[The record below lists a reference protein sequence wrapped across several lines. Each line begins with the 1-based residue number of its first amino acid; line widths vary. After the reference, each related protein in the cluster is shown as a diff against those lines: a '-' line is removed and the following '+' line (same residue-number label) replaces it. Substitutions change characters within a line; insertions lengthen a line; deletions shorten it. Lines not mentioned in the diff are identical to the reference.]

1 MYHAYYNILVRI
13 IRTQDTAED
22 IYMKKIKNFISK
34 KPVLSSFLAAEAAGA
49 AFPLLYIFLALL
61 KPHTDSFLY
70 SPASVY
76 YSITGS
82 VQAIWSSMLIMGPFV
97 FYPLILTLVNF
108 VSLFILPRDITWK
121 KHLKKF
127 EYITLSLGAFY
138 NLIIIWGSQIL
149 GVAMHAEWHEVV
161 YNSQRHQPMW
171 TDAGETVKFL
181 WVVGIVGY
189 LVLSFCRLENM
200 PPLVIVLS
208 ISAMYLGV
216 SQCVMWCIQIFEA
229 GYLIS
234 YVLCLLPFN
243 GILIAMKTIRYK
255 IAEWN
260 LLKDQD
266 KIQITDR
273 KILSFLDRYLQNA
286 ACWPVAALLLALP
299 LLGIILCILTL
310 FGQRP
315 DDIIKA
321 WTETADWRLSEHVGP
336 PNADASEH
344 YLCTVAAGGHTKI
357 VKPLRMGER
366 RGHRVVVN
374 RQLCI
379 ANAFEQIIEEKTPR
393 FHYFIRRIYDT
404 YGLPLSRLIRTK
416 LAADIVYVLM
426 KPLEWFFLTVIYLCD
441 VKPENRIAVQY
452 LPPKQTENAAHRL

>member
-1 MYHAYYNILVRI
+1 
-13 IRTQDTAED
+13 
-22 IYMKKIKNFISK
+22 MKNIKNFISK
-34 KPVLSSFLAAEAAGA
+34 KPILCSFLAAETAGA
-49 AFPLLYIFLALL
+49 VIPLLYIFSAML
-61 KPHTDSFLY
+61 KSHPDSYIY
-70 SPASVY
+70 SASSVY
-76 YSITGS
+76 YSIAGGLQG
-82 VQAIWSSMLIMGPFV
+82 VWSGMIILGPFI
-97 FYPLILTLVNF
+97 FYPLILTLINF
-108 VSLFILPRDITWK
+108 VSVFILPREITWK

-127 EYITLSLGAFY
+127 EYITLSLGAIY
-138 NLIIIWGSQIL
+138 TSIIISGSQIL

-171 TDAGETVKFL
+171 TDAGNTVMLL
-181 WVVGIVGY
+181 WVAGIAGY
-189 LVLSFCRLENM
+189 LVLSLSKLEKM
-200 PPLVIVLS
+200 PPLMIVLS
-208 ISAMYLGV
+208 ISSMYLGC
-216 SQCVMWCIQIFEA
+216 SQCVMWCIQIFDF
-229 GYLIS
+229 GDFIS

-243 GILIAMKTIRYK
+243 CILIAMKTIRYK

-260 LLKDQD
+260 LLKEQD
-266 KIQITDR
+266 NIQVTDK
-273 KILSFLDRYLQNA
+273 KILSYLNRYLQNA

-299 LLGIILCILTL
+299 LLGVILCVLAL

-336 PNADASEH
+336 PNAEASEH
-344 YLCTVAAGGHTKI
+344 YLCTVAAGGHAKI

-393 FHYFIRRIYDT
+393 FHHFIRKVYDT
-404 YGLPLSRLIRTK
+404 YGFPLSRLIRTK

-426 KPLEWFFLTVIYLCD
+426 KPLEWVFLAVIYLCD

-452 LPPKQTENAAHRL
+452 LPIKNRI